1 MEYVEP
7 LLLPR
12 VGRPGIA
19 PIQESADHTGVIDG
33 HLGFSG
39 QLRVVPYS
47 RSETAK
53 RCGCFPQPDVQL
65 GIQGEVVRH
74 SRPKIVKAVDNFQLC
89 VVNEDGGRWRD
100 LAENVSFLQADREAK
115 FLTG

>member
-1 MEYVEP
+1 MILPGDTQNLAEASQVVYVEP

-12 VGRPGIA
+12 VGRPGLA

-47 RSETAK
+47 RSETAR
-53 RCGCFPQPDVQL
+53 RCDCFP
-65 GIQGEVVRH
+65 
-74 SRPKIVKAVDNFQLC
+74 
-89 VVNEDGGRWRD
+89 
-100 LAENVSFLQADREAK
+100 
-115 FLTG
+115 